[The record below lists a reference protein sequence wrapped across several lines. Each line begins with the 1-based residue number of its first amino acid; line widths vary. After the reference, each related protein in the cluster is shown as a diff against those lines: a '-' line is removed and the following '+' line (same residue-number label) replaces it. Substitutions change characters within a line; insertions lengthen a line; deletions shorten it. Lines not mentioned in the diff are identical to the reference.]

1 MKEPSNTVFLERES
15 YRKRRTMDAAQVL
28 PVIGVVLVLIPL
40 FWGRG
45 DGGTSAALI
54 YYFGV
59 WLLLIVLAAMLSRR
73 LGDVDA
79 ETGD

>member
-1 MKEPSNTVFLERES
+1 MKEPSNTLFLERES
-15 YRKRRTMDAAQVL
+15 YRKRRTMDAARAL
-28 PVIGVVLVLIPL
+28 PLIGVVLVLIPL

-45 DGGTSAALI
+45 DGGTAAALI

-59 WLLLIVLAAMLSRR
+59 WVLLIAVAGVLSRR

-79 ETGD
+79 ETGE

>member
-1 MKEPSNTVFLERES
+1 MKEPSNTVFLERKS
-15 YRKRRTMDAAQVL
+15 YRKRRMMDAARVL
-28 PVIGVVLVLIPL
+28 PLVGVVLVLIPL
-40 FWGRG
+40 FWSRG

-59 WLLLIVLAAMLSRR
+59 WLLLIVVAAVLSRR